1 VLGPVNIS
9 KDPALLLFALMISEL
24 FCQAASPIPFRFSNK
39 SLKEVGKTI
48 GVGVGV
54 GVGEGVGVA
63 AGVGL
68 TSTGGVV
75 VATGVGAFFLIGTPL
90 LHTNFLPDFTQVYFN
105 PFTVEE
111 VPTFLHASPCL
122 TAALTGTGINKEQI
136 NKNRTGTTLI
146 RIPKGKPAV

>member
-1 VLGPVNIS
+1 
-9 KDPALLLFALMISEL
+9 MISEL
-24 FCQAASPIPFRFSNK
+24 FCQAASPIPLRFSNK

-54 GVGEGVGVA
+54 GAGVGVGVGVGVG

-68 TSTGGVV
+68 TPTEGVV
-75 VATGVGAFFLIGTPL
+75 VAAGVGAFFLMGTPL

-105 PFTVEE
+105 SFTVEE

-122 TAALTGTGINKEQI
+122 IAAFTGTGINKEQI
-136 NKNRTGTTLI
+136 NKNRTGTSLT
-146 RIPKGKPAV
+146 RIPKGKPPV